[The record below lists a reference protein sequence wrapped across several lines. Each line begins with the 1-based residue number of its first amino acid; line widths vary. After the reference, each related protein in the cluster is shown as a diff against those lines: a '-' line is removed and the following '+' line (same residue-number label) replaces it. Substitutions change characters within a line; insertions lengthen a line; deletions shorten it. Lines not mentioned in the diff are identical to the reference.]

1 MNFVTQEGL
10 ESFFKVTKKCLRKEN
25 LINMTS
31 EEAIHELETEMNAL
45 KEMILFNKEFSPE
58 SDIYQLEK
66 RAKAHYLAIEA
77 LNKENLQK
85 VIFTY
90 DYLGFEKCPNCL
102 HNSLM
107 DSNYVQFK
115 YCPMCGQR
123 IDWT

>member
-1 MNFVTQEGL
+1 MNSLTQEGL
-10 ESFFKVTKKCLRKEN
+10 ESFFKITKNWLRKEK
-25 LINMTS
+25 LRNMTS
-31 EEAIHELETEMNAL
+31 EEAIQELETEMNAL

-77 LNKENLQK
+77 LNKETSQK

-90 DYLGFEKCPNCL
+90 DYLGFEKCPYCL
-102 HNSLM
+102 HDNLM

-115 YCPMCGQR
+115 YCPMCGQKLSW
-123 IDWT
+123 D